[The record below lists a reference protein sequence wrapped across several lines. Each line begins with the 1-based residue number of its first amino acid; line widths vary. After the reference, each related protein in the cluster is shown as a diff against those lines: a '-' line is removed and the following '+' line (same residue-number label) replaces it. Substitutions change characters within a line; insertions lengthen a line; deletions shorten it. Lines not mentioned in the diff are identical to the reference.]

1 MTIETMLALAEELR
15 LRQAWEEA
23 LYGETEQVKLKLA
36 A

>member
-1 MTIETMLALAEELR
+1 MNIETLLAIAEELR

-23 LYGETEQVKLKLA
+23 LYSETEQAKLKLA